1 MFNQSPIDIFRIE
14 RHGVLWLESAA
25 TLEDA
30 KARIAEFGRRH
41 SGDYLVLN
49 QLTGNK
55 FTFNTDRLSVASAG

>member
-1 MFNQSPIDIFRIE
+1 MFNQRQIDIFRIE

-25 TLEDA
+25 TLDDA
-30 KARIAEFGRRH
+30 KARIAEFGLRQ
-41 SGDYLVLN
+41 SGDYLVMN